1 MEPILDAEVA
11 SHFRYPASHGFLVT
25 AQAFQAKGQLMPDLV
40 RDDLVIGVLHH
51 EADLLGLVPVRN
63 LFQRNAPEQNFAGAF
78 AVGGEDGFQL
88 PQEGTLAAAGLAAES
103 NKFSLLNR
111 QTDIFQTVLSL
122 GGSVG
127 KRQILD
133 LEMCHCM
140 ASFMCS
146 AVGNNRNAA

>member
-1 MEPILDAEVA
+1 
-11 SHFRYPASHGFLVT
+11 
-25 AQAFQAKGQLMPDLV
+25 MPDLV

-133 LEMCHCM
+133 LEMCHCTL
-140 ASFMCS
+140 ASRPTYVVILYITTIDLTRCHDTIPICTFS
-146 AVGNNRNAA
+146 LFTEYKDL